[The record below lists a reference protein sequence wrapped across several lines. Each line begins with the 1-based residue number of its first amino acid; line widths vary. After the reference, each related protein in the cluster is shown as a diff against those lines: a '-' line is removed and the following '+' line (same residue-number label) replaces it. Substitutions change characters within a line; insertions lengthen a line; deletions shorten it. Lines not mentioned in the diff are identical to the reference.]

1 MSLYSPARSLQAAD
15 SQEKFL
21 LTAIG
26 ALAGVS
32 GGGALF
38 AVLAP
43 FGLLV
48 VAQCVPGAGH
58 MSMGGAA
65 IACLLGGGSIGAII
79 GGKMNKGVVQN
90 RKSRRQ
96 RITF

>member
-1 MSLYSPARSLQAAD
+1 MSFNSPARSLQAAD
-15 SQEKFL
+15 RQEKFL

-43 FGLLV
+43 LVLLV
-48 VAQCVPGAGH
+48 VAQFDPTAGFLGL
-58 MSMGGAA
+58 GGAA
-65 IACLLGGGSIGAII
+65 IVTLLGGGSIGAIVGGRVDI
-79 GGKMNKGVVQN
+79 GVLQN
-90 RKSRRQ
+90 RKSHCPK
-96 RITF
+96 